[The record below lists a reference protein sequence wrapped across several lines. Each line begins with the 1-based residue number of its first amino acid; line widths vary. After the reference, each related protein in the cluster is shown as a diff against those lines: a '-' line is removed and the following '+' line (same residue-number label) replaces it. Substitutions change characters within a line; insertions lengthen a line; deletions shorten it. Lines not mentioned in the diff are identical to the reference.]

1 MIFMNIII
9 SVNNEKIKCD
19 KIIII
24 SLIIGIV
31 FLLISSP
38 RLLILS
44 FFVYPFSSLFLVGLY
59 NVYRSFF
66 IEIKTQTKILRFI
79 QAIIYLALSTFMLV
93 ILFSFSNITLNYIIY
108 LLTIPIFFIGFA
120 AILKGL
126 LVGAYSSTYRTFNI
140 FIGVVTIIINVL
152 TLYIVDFFFSLSLI
166 SLISLLL
173 LNAISRSCLYL
184 SEFGLSI
191 LNLKNLKYVI
201 YAMNHEMYRAKMR

>member
-66 IEIKTQTKILRFI
+66 TEIKTQTKILRFI

-108 LLTIPIFFIGFA
+108 LLAIPIFFIGFA
-120 AILKGL
+120 AIIKGL
-126 LVGAYSSTYRTFNI
+126 LVGVYSSTYRAFNI

-152 TLYIVDFFFSLSLI
+152 TLYIADFFFSLSLI